1 MVLPIILS
9 LEQHNKNHRIILFY
23 KTLGKDLHKYFDV
36 VYNYVISMTKKK
48 TPLKKSLSKITGKLK
63 IKNLSKF
70 NFSFLK
76 NATANIYLIIVVII
90 FAFFLGMLTNKVSD
104 LENQVNS
111 TSGST
116 GTTAAAP
123 QGGTVGTAPAVSAAP
138 GTPVK
143 VGIGNYPPQGDPHAK
158 VTVIE
163 FADLRCPFCE
173 QWFKTI
179 EPNLIKDY
187 VNTGKVAFY
196 FRNYA
201 FLGPASTLAA
211 EAGECANDQ
220 GKFWQFHD
228 YMYQNQP
235 DESDTSMYTDANL
248 TQIAGN
254 LGMDTS
260 QFSSCLTSKT
270 ASDEVAKD
278 LSEGQA
284 AGVSGTPTTFINGVP
299 VVGAVPYSQIK
310 TAIDN
315 DLK

>member
-1 MVLPIILS
+1 MKKAS
-9 LEQHNKNHRIILFY
+9 L
-23 KTLGKDLHKYFDV
+23 
-36 VYNYVISMTKKK
+36 KK
-48 TPLKKSLSKITGKLK
+48 TVSKIKKSLNSKSLSKAFSKLARPF
-63 IKNLSKF
+63 KNMSLTA
-70 NFSFLK
+70 FL
-76 NATANIYLIIVVII
+76 TLTIVV

-104 LENQVNS
+104 LEQQVK

-116 GTTAAAP
+116 TTTAAAAAAP
-123 QGGTVGTAPAVSAAP
+123 AAPGVSTAPA
-138 GTPVK
+138 GPVN
-143 VGIGNYPPQGDPHAK
+143 VGVGNYPPQGDPNAK

-173 QWFKTI
+173 QWFQNI

-187 VNTGKVAFY
+187 VNPGKVKFY

-220 GKFWQFHD
+220 GKWWPFHD
-228 YMYQNQP
+228 YMYKNQP
-235 DESDTSMYTDANL
+235 DESDTSMYTNDNL

-260 QFSSCLTSKT
+260 QFSSCLSDPAT
-270 ASDEVAKD
+270 AKKVAQD
-278 LSEGQA
+278 LTDGQA
-284 AGVSGTPTTFINGVP
+284 AGVNGTPTTFINGVA
-299 VVGAVPYSQIK
+299 VVGAVPYTQIK
-310 TAIDN
+310 QAIDA